1 MRLHKDT
8 NKVTLSSSW
17 TAVLCL
23 ASLELGH
30 YYVVTHSSLWQL
42 SMIYVTFT
50 MPVMTVIEIQ
60 SVAPSC

>member
-8 NKVTLSSSW
+8 NKVTLSSSS
-17 TAVLCL
+17 AVL

-42 SMIYVTFT
+42 SMIYVTLT